1 MKTFKFL
8 SMAIMCMAMVL
19 VSCTGDRGETGPQG
33 KQGIAGAD
41 GVNGANGAD
50 GSDGTDGISCWDLN
64 GNGVGDA
71 DEDINDDGN
80 FDALDCQGADGAN
93 GVNGSDGN
101 ANVQAFNILLTDFSG
116 TNLPFTIPMD
126 PVDLPNYAMLF
137 YLKNANGVVYSVP
150 GPMDGNLYYSRLFY
164 SESNSNGTIFFYKMA
179 DDSAHNIAA
188 GYFTNLKI
196 IAIETTTG
204 AKNAQ
209 QSITDELKDA
219 GVDTSDY
226 DAVAEY
232 FGLDK

>member
-1 MKTFKFL
+1 MKTLKFL

-41 GVNGANGAD
+41 GANGGD
-50 GSDGTDGISCWDLN
+50 GADGTDGISCWDLN

-80 FDALDCQGADGAN
+80 FDALDCQGADGTN

-137 YLKNANGVVYSVP
+137 YLTNKNNVVYAVP
-150 GPMDGNLYYSRLFY
+150 GPMEANLFYTRLFY
-164 SESNSNGTIFFYKMA
+164 NQDSSNGSIQFV
-179 DDSAHNIAA
+179 DSTNDAAYNISA
-188 GYFTNLKI
+188 GYFINLKI

-209 QSITDELKDA
+209 QSIMDELKAA
-219 GVDTSDY
+219 GVDTNDY